1 MADNSVLEIVK
12 KAILL
17 ERQGM
22 SFYGQVAAQTK
33 SESVKNI
40 FSIMAEE
47 EKKHM
52 ESLTAQYRHYEKEGK
67 FYLDQ
72 PLGSPNEFSDKVLSE
87 KIKGEINAAS
97 YEAASISA
105 AVAMEKE
112 AVDLYSR
119 RAEEA
124 DDPEEKKLYGELAAW
139 EKTHVGFL
147 SRIYRD
153 LLEDSWYDSNF
164 WPF

>member
-1 MADNSVLEIVK
+1 MAENTVVEILK
-12 KAILL
+12 KAVLL
-17 ERQGM
+17 EQQGM
-22 SFYGQVAAQTK
+22 IFYGQVAGQTK
-33 SESVKNI
+33 SESVRNI

-47 EKKHM
+47 EEKHM

-67 FYLDQ
+67 FSPDQ
-72 PLGSPNEFSDKVLSE
+72 PLGTPNEFSDEVLSE

-112 AVDLYSR
+112 AVELYSR

-124 DDPEEKKLYGELAAW
+124 EDSEEKKLYKELAAW
-139 EKTHVGFL
+139 EKTHVAFL
-147 SRIYRD
+147 SRIYSD